1 MAPPDRLYERAQP
14 EASPDAPVDARPAA
28 PPPAP
33 STGAPGPL
41 WHLDPDRT
49 CFIGRLTYNAP
60 HQHGAPVFLA
70 GLYGRF
76 GLRLG
81 GGDWQW
87 VRTAMI
93 PAGVVHELDVGGDP
107 IAVLY
112 VEPTLEGA
120 PALAALTACAHET
133 GGGLVAA
140 DGEFAL
146 MREMWE
152 DAGSVA
158 WAGAALDDLIGFG
171 ARRARRTVDP
181 RVARI
186 LDRLAGGAGDV
197 DGPGVAAA
205 CAQVGLSPHH
215 FQHLFT
221 REVGVPYR
229 RYRAWTRMRRAIAT
243 VSQGSSLTRAAHEA
257 GFCDQAHFTHDFRR
271 TFGAP
276 PSWSLSGVRLSTE
289 PARRGF
295 TAPG

>member
-1 MAPPDRLYERAQP
+1 MAPPDRLYERAT
-14 EASPDAPVDARPAA
+14 PVA
-28 PPPAP
+28 PPPA
-33 STGAPGPL
+33 TAAPF
-41 WHLDPDRT
+41 WHLDGERT

-76 GLRLG
+76 GLRLA
-81 GGDWQW
+81 GGDWRW

-107 IAVLY
+107 IGVLY
-112 VEPTLEGA
+112 IEPTLEGA
-120 PALAALTACAHET
+120 PTLAALTACACET

-140 DGEFAL
+140 NGEFAL

-158 WAGAALDDLIGFG
+158 WAGAALDDLVGFG
-171 ARRARRTVDP
+171 ARRARRRVDP

-186 LDRLAGGAGDV
+186 LDRLAGSAGDGGL
-197 DGPGVAAA
+197 DEPGVAAA

-243 VSQGSSLTRAAHEA
+243 VSQGSSFTRAAHEA

-276 PSWSLSGVRLSTE
+276 PSWSLSGVRLSTD
-289 PARRGF
+289 PARRRPA
-295 TAPG
+295 APG

>member
-1 MAPPDRLYERAQP
+1 MAPPSRLYERAP
-14 EASPDAPVDARPAA
+14 SAA
-28 PPPAP
+28 PPAMAAPA
-33 STGAPGPL
+33 PL
-41 WHLDPDRT
+41 WHLDSERT

-70 GLYGRF
+70 GLYGCF

-81 GGDWQW
+81 NGPWQC

-112 VEPTLEGA
+112 IEPTLEGA
-120 PALAALTACAHET
+120 HTLAALTAAASES
-133 GGGLVAA
+133 GGGLVAQA
-140 DGEFAL
+140 GEFAL
-146 MREMWE
+146 LREMWE

-158 WAGAALDDLIGFG
+158 WAGAALDDLLGFG
-171 ARRARRTVDP
+171 ARQARRPVDP

-186 LDRLAGGAGDV
+186 LDMLTGGAD

-243 VSQGSSLTRAAHEA
+243 VSQGSSFTRAAHEA

-276 PSWSLSGVRLSTE
+276 PSWSLSGVRLSGDAT
-289 PARRGF
+289 RRK
-295 TAPG
+295 AAAYP

>member
-1 MAPPDRLYERAQP
+1 MAPPSRLYERAP
-14 EASPDAPVDARPAA
+14 HVVAPHAVAPPAVAA
-28 PPPAP
+28 PA
-33 STGAPGPL
+33 PL
-41 WHLDPDRT
+41 WHLDPERT

-76 GLRLG
+76 GLRLA

-93 PAGVVHELDVGGDP
+93 PAGVVHELNVGGDP

-112 VEPTLEGA
+112 IEPTLEGA
-120 PALAALTACAHET
+120 PTLAALTASTAET
-133 GGGLVAA
+133 GGALAGKA
-140 DGEFAL
+140 GEFAL
-146 MREMWE
+146 LREMWE
-152 DAGSVA
+152 DAGSIA
-158 WAGAALDDLIGFG
+158 WAGAALDDLVGFG
-171 ARRARRTVDP
+171 AKRARRPVDP

-186 LDRLAGGAGDV
+186 LESLTDRADDGSV

-276 PSWSLSGVRLSTE
+276 PSWSLSGVRLSTD
-289 PARRGF
+289 PARRRPA
-295 TAPG
+295 APG